1 MKDKCVTCGVD
12 SIYDFDEYIK
22 FRIGYIV
29 GVGQLCLNC
38 YDKIYFKNKNKEVPA
53 SSAIIDAERL
63 PFEPK
68 SNK

>member
-12 SIYDFDEYIK
+12 SIYDFDEYIR

-38 YDKIYFKNKNKEVPA
+38 YDKIYFKNKKQTEV
-53 SSAIIDAERL
+53 
-63 PFEPK
+63 K
-68 SNK
+68 SEKRKMVGLR